1 MNDARTLLEGVKA
14 GTVSIDEA
22 LLELRKKPFEDIGFA
37 KVDLHRRLRQGA
49 AEVIYG
55 QGKTPEQIIGILGVM
70 KDNGQENVLIT
81 RLSEETAEA
90 ISAIH
95 PITYHKE
102 ASRQAAPAISR

>member
-55 QGKTPEQIIGILGVM
+55 QGKTPEQIIGMDWLAENIVGAIPDYEELNETGKATVDMVGV
-70 KDNGQENVLIT
+70 GAA
-81 RLSEETAEA
+81 S
-90 ISAIH
+90 
-95 PITYHKE
+95 KE
-102 ASRQAAPAISR
+102 RRS

>member
-49 AEVIYG
+49 AEVISR
-55 QGKTPEQIIGILGVM
+55 LGNAV
-70 KDNGQENVLIT
+70 
-81 RLSEETAEA
+81 
-90 ISAIH
+90 
-95 PITYHKE
+95 
-102 ASRQAAPAISR
+102 